1 MDAQEVEAAAAPLL
15 AAPASSRRSPTAD
28 AHILSA
34 AFLFVFS
41 AYSSAQNLESTVNTK
56 GDLGTVSLGI
66 LYTSFTLFAVVA
78 SPVVTQL
85 GPKRA
90 LVVGSSGYV
99 LFILANLVPTWYTM
113 MPASLYLGFCA
124 SIIWVGQITEGTY
137 LTSAALSHARDNNL
151 AEGRTL
157 GNFTGEFWGIMA
169 STQVI
174 GNLLSLALLRNG
186 KDGRSVTGKNLL
198 FVVFLGCMIVGIVL
212 LCLLSKRE
220 EKGDNDPLHSSS
232 FGAMLKYIVAPL
244 KDRRML
250 LIIPLMVYIGLEHA
264 FVWAVFTKS
273 IVTPALGISGVGGA
287 MAIFGAAGTVCAL
300 VTGYL
305 TSGLYS
311 ATLIVSFGAI
321 VQAVVLFWLL
331 LFYSP
336 MGGVLGA
343 VAPLLIGA
351 LWGAGDGMMNTELNA
366 IVGLLFEDTKEAS
379 FAQFKVWECGAVA
392 IIFFLSPHI
401 TLQAMLIFMTAAL
414 FISFG
419 AFLLLTIVAEK
430 KSAVRS

>member
-1 MDAQEVEAAAAPLL
+1 MDALRDEEDAAAPLV
-15 AAPASSRRSPTAD
+15 AAPAASRRSPATD

-41 AYSSAQNLESTVNTK
+41 AYGAAQNLESTVNTK

-66 LYTSFTLFAVVA
+66 LYTSFTLFSVVA
-78 SPVVTQL
+78 SPVVTRL

-99 LFILANLVPTWYTM
+99 LFILANIVPTWYTM
-113 MPASLYLGFCA
+113 VPASLYLGFCA
-124 SIIWVGQITEGTY
+124 SIIWVGQGTY

-151 AEGRTL
+151 SEGRTL

-186 KDGRSVTGKNLL
+186 KDGGSVTGKNLL

-212 LCLLSKRE
+212 MCLLSKRE
-220 EKGDNDPLHSSS
+220 EKGHNGPLHSS

-250 LIIPLMVYIGLEHA
+250 LIIPLMVYTGLQHA

-273 IVTPALGISGVGGA
+273 IVTPVLGISGVGGA
-287 MAIFGAAGTVCAL
+287 MAIYGAAGAVCAL
-300 VTGYL
+300 ATGYL

-311 ATLIVSFGAI
+311 ATLIVSMGAT

-336 MGGVLGA
+336 MGGVLGT

-366 IVGLLFEDTKEAS
+366 VVGLLFEDAKEAS

-392 IIFFLSPHI
+392 VIFFLSPHI
-401 TLQAMLIFMTAAL
+401 TLQAMLILMTVAL
-414 FISFG
+414 LISFA
-419 AFLLLTIVAEK
+419 AFLLLTFVVEK
-430 KSAVRS
+430 SSAVRS

>member
-15 AAPASSRRSPTAD
+15 AAPASSRRSPAAD

>member
-1 MDAQEVEAAAAPLL
+1 MDALRDEEDAAAPLV
-15 AAPASSRRSPTAD
+15 AAPAASRRSPAAD

-41 AYSSAQNLESTVNTK
+41 AYGAAQNLESTVNTK

-66 LYTSFTLFAVVA
+66 LYTSFTLFSVVA
-78 SPVVTQL
+78 SPVVTRL

-99 LFILANLVPTWYTM
+99 LFILANIVPTWYTM
-113 MPASLYLGFCA
+113 VQASLYLGFCA
-124 SIIWVGQITEGTY
+124 SIIWVGQGTY

-151 AEGRTL
+151 SEGRTL

-186 KDGRSVTGKNLL
+186 KDGGSVTGKNLL

-212 LCLLSKRE
+212 MCLLSKRE
-220 EKGDNDPLHSSS
+220 EKGHNGPLHSS

-250 LIIPLMVYIGLEHA
+250 LIIPLMVYTGLQHA

-273 IVTPALGISGVGGA
+273 IVTPVLGISGVGGA
-287 MAIFGAAGTVCAL
+287 MAIYGAAGAVCAL
-300 VTGYL
+300 ATGYL

-311 ATLIVSFGAI
+311 ATLIVSMGAT

-336 MGGVLGA
+336 MGGVLGT

-366 IVGLLFEDTKEAS
+366 VVGLLFEDAKEAS

-392 IIFFLSPHI
+392 VIFFLSPHI
-401 TLQAMLIFMTAAL
+401 TLQAMLILMTVAL
-414 FISFG
+414 LISFA
-419 AFLLLTIVAEK
+419 AFLLLTFVVEK
-430 KSAVRS
+430 SSAVRS